1 MVEHPNRRRALAL
14 ATAAMIALAMI
25 TGCGGGSSDPSIA
38 MCGNG
43 RVDPGERCDDG
54 NAIDTDDCTTACLP
68 ARCGDG
74 VVHAGVE
81 DCDGFNLNKAAH
93 PGTPDCPDVD
103 CCTVGRAGTGLH
115 CGAECLYDTSACG
128 PLFTPT
134 DTPTVTPTATDTPT
148 VTPTG
153 GTQPPTET
161 PTPTPSP
168 TPNPCGDG
176 FLDPGETCDS
186 CPQDCMVLP
195 CTAGMPTE
203 TFAVDL
209 QAPLGSNPSTIAI
222 QVGYRSD
229 RVNLPTTGVSSRV
242 KNRPTG
248 TSQLV
253 NNLLYAVRVV
263 LIAQAGGTIPSGQV
277 FTIDFDSCADSN
289 PVTPADFGCT
299 VVSCASSSGP
309 IDGCTCTVTA
319 PETP

>member
-1 MVEHPNRRRALAL
+1 MIAPMNLRRALAVAGVAFTL
-14 ATAAMIALAMI
+14 AIIA
-25 TGCGGGSSDPSIA
+25 GCGGSSDPSIA

-43 RVDPGERCDDG
+43 RIDPGERCDDG

-68 ARCGDG
+68 ASCGDG

-81 DCDGFNLNKAAH
+81 DCDGFNLNKAGH
-93 PGTPDCPDVD
+93 TETDNCPEVD
-103 CCTVGRAGTGLH
+103 CCTIGRAGTGLR
-115 CGAECLYDTSACG
+115 CGPSCLYDTSACG

-134 DTPTVTPTATDTPT
+134 DTPTVTPT

-161 PTPTPSP
+161 PTPTASP

-195 CTAGMPTE
+195 CTPGTPTE
-203 TFAVDL
+203 TFGVDL

-229 RVNLPTTGVSSRV
+229 HVGLPATGASSRV

-253 NNLLYAVRVV
+253 NNLSYAVRVV

-277 FTIDFDSCADSN
+277 FTIDFDSCADSD

-309 IDGCTCTVTA
+309 IDGCTCSVASPT
-319 PETP
+319 TP